1 MRVTKQKNGTVN
13 ENNKN
18 SDREKKWSGKK
29 AGYVC
34 FLGISGTA
42 LLLVL
47 GLKMAEGITERDA
60 QVQML
65 QAEVAGLSEEK
76 EELQEEIGTL
86 ATEKEALKATADA
99 VAEELQTVE
108 QTLKDTQET
117 LDVTRGE
124 LETVRGE
131 LEEQQKEPT
140 YSFDIKEVS
149 AGTVVALE
157 ELDLAH
163 PEQYFQSYEI
173 KEGDG
178 VYQRIYG
185 KSYVENPHIGL
196 DELRYFKVLHYNFDG
211 AVQVGELIANAALE
225 ADYQEIFLQLFQNKY
240 EIYSMRLIDEFWTG
254 DVATLDEASM
264 RANNTSG
271 FCYRIVTD
279 GKSLSNH
286 AYGRAIDIN
295 PLQNPYVGTSKGNSY
310 WYPETA
316 GAYVERTG
324 GEHMISTGDLCY
336 FVFRN
341 HGFTWGGDWKNPKDY
356 QHFEK
361 K

>member
-1 MRVTKQKNGTVN
+1 M
-13 ENNKN
+13 
-18 SDREKKWSGKK
+18 
-29 AGYVC
+29 C
-34 FLGISGTA
+34 FLGISGMA
-42 LLLVL
+42 LLFVL
-47 GLKMAEGITERDA
+47 GMKITKGIAERDA
-60 QVQML
+60 AVQQL
-65 QAEVAGLSEEK
+65 QAEVAGLVMEK
-76 EELQEEIGTL
+76 EELQATDRTL
-86 ATEKEALKATADA
+86 RETQDELEA
-99 VAEELQTVE
+99 V
-108 QTLKDTQET
+108 
-117 LDVTRGE
+117 RGE
-124 LETVRGE
+124 LETVREE
-131 LEEQQKEPT
+131 LETVSGAPVYT
-140 YSFDIKEVS
+140 FAVKEVP
-149 AGTVVALE
+149 AGTIVPLE
-157 ELDLAH
+157 KLDLAH

-178 VYQRIYG
+178 VYQRIHG

-225 ADYQEIFLQLFQNKY
+225 ADYKEIFLQLFQNKY

-254 DVATLDEASM
+254 DLATLDEASM
-264 RANNTSG
+264 QANNTSG

-295 PLQNPYVGTSKGNSY
+295 PLQNPYVGKSKSGSY

-316 GAYVERTG
+316 GEYVDRTAEE
-324 GEHMISTGDLCY
+324 EHMISVDDICY

-341 HGFTWGGDWKNPKDY
+341 HGFTWGGAWNNPKDY

-361 K
+361 E